1 MIISN
6 NTKITKNIALLFS
19 SYLFFICCTHSTLLI
34 LHYLLPSRVIYFISV
49 CCKRVE
55 FSGRTSGCLFFPWDT
70 HTNVVVRVQRLFLSH
85 EQKVWLQPKHSRE
98 GGKKNPLR
106 YLSHQNTK
114 DFLFSCISLGV
125 GDWIVCVGSETNR
138 EEKKRVGGGRHKKGK
153 IMTRVR

>member
-34 LHYLLPSRVIYFISV
+34 LHYLLPSRVVYFISV

-70 HTNVVVRVQRLFLSH
+70 HTNVVVRVQRLFLSNSRAKSLAAA
-85 EQKVWLQPKHSRE
+85 EAQPRRR
-98 GGKKNPLR
+98 KKNPTKIPKIFF
-106 YLSHQNTK
+106 SHVYRLEWVTE
-114 DFLFSCISLGV
+114 LCAWGV
-125 GDWIVCVGSETNR
+125 RQTER
-138 EEKKRVGGGRHKKGK
+138 KKKRVGGGRHKKGK